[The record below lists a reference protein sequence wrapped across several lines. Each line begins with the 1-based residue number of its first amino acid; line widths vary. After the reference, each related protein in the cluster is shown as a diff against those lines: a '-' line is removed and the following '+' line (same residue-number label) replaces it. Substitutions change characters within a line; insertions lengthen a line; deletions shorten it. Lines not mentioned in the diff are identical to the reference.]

1 MIAIKEDRIKKL
13 DGKFIASCVCG
24 KILNYATKNVALKM
38 LERGSCR
45 GCKKDYRNL
54 NDGEVNIYKVADKW
68 GKKCSGCG
76 KDQLYTRKDHAKQS
90 SVNDWQCKKCVSSAK
105 KFSEN
110 RPVGDKQRMYNK
122 FLNSAKSRAIE
133 WNLSIDEMYEVYNGY
148 CNMTGWEIS
157 INYSKQTASLDRID
171 NDKGYIVGNIQWVH
185 TMVNMCKNKYKN
197 VDFIEMCKAIS
208 NRVKW

>member
-1 MIAIKEDRIKKL
+1 MIAIKEDRIL
-13 DGKFIASCVCG
+13 KFNGYFTAFCVCG
-24 KILNYATKNVALKM
+24 KSSQYTTKDNALKM
-38 LERGSCR
+38 IKRGSCR
-45 GCKKDYRNL
+45 NCKKDYRNI
-54 NDGEVNIYKVADKW
+54 NDDKIDIYKVGNKW

-76 KDQLYTRKDHAKQS
+76 VDQLYTRKDHAKQS
-90 SVNDWQCKKCVSSAK
+90 SVSDWQCKKCVSSAK

-122 FLNSAKSRAIE
+122 FSNSAKSRGIK
-133 WNLSIDEMYEVYNGY
+133 WSLSIDEMYEVYNGY

-171 NDKGYIVGNIQWVH
+171 NNKGYIVGNIQWVH
-185 TMVNMCKNKYKN
+185 SMVNMCKNRYKN
-197 VDFIEMCKAIS
+197 EDFIEMCKAIA